1 MKIGLYHP
9 ELWKPLDV
17 YYPAK
22 DKNTGVGIKGANHFK
37 LMENRIYATLM
48 EKYTEAVQSVNIM
61 VGSYTSAKNNM
72 EMQIRSI
79 NSNLEAVIRER
90 NELRETIAG
99 KDEEIES
106 LKKKLE
112 KQLSE
117 GEKK

>member
-1 MKIGLYHP
+1 MM
-9 ELWKPLDV
+9 
-17 YYPAK
+17 
-22 DKNTGVGIKGANHFK
+22 N
-37 LMENRIYATLM
+37 IYATLM

-90 NELRETIAG
+90 DRLKDKIVG
-99 KDEEIES
+99 KDEEIEA